1 MGQASTDALKEA
13 EKRAQ
18 KRDGGG
24 SFGGLDLSQISD
36 GGYEKLSINYE
47 PEDEMTEDEMRTADP
62 LGFQPWSEQYA
73 FELKESTFPDAVATL
88 SKVALLIVLGLGT
101 GFLII
106 TTDKLVRNFYV
117 DEGLLPSPEDVAR
130 AQSSGMEM
138 AKELTKATVSPGTS
152 LPDLSP

>member
-1 MGQASTDALKEA
+1 MGEASTDALKEA

-24 SFGGLDLSQISD
+24 SFGGLDLSQVSD
-36 GGYEKLSINYE
+36 GYEKLSINYE
-47 PEDEMTEDEMRTADP
+47 PEDEMSEEEMRTADP
-62 LGFQPWSEQYA
+62 LGFQPWSEQYS
-73 FELKESTFPDAVATL
+73 FELKQSTFPDTVATL
-88 SKVALLIVLGLGT
+88 SKVALLIVLGLVT

-138 AKELTKATVSPGTS
+138 AKELTKATISPGTS